1 MRRTDAWEDESTRLV
16 TADPCPICGHTDE
29 LKSRRLAAL
38 VVEAIDL
45 QLRLDALEAK
55 LGSQRPPEL
64 RAVPYDVSDA
74 AGSRRVSRR

>member
-1 MRRTDAWEDESTRLV
+1 MRRTDAWGDESTRLV

-29 LKSRRLAAL
+29 IKSRRLASL
-38 VVEAIDL
+38 VGEAVDL
-45 QLRLDALEAK
+45 QQRLAALEAK

-64 RAVPYDVSDA
+64 RAVPYNVSDA